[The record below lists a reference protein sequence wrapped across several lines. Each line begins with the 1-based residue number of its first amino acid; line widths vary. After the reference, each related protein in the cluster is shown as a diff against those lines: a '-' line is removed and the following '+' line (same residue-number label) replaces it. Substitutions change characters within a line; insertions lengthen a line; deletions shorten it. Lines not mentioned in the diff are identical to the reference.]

1 MNRISELRKKAG
13 LTQGQLGEILGM
25 SQQAISKYENSDEN
39 ISGDILIAMSK
50 IFKVPIEDI
59 LCKEEKNTQK
69 DYDTKREIF
78 DLYKSLDQ
86 YNRDT
91 WIILGKRLL
100 GGQLQE
106 YSKLL
111 DEKKWYDEEEK
122 QL

>member
-1 MNRISELRKKAG
+1 MRIYCVKKRR
-13 LTQGQLGEILGM
+13 IL
-25 SQQAISKYENSDEN
+25 
-39 ISGDILIAMSK
+39 
-50 IFKVPIEDI
+50 
-59 LCKEEKNTQK
+59 KN

-111 DEKKWYDEEEK
+111 DEKK
-122 QL
+122 